1 VNLQNRHAPCTHR
14 PFRRQPGTRP
24 NRQLRPPGPGHPGPA
39 GRRSFP
45 CMNACRGWLPIL
57 LQCRRPGGRCS
68 GAASGQRPGELAPS
82 ARSSNITSAP
92 MVCAALLLPSALVP
106 PAHLTDANAWPGSLI
121 CALHDAASVRLH
133 ACMHHSVPCRMA
145 CKAVFSGSAWPA
157 PSGARCRCMHKHL
170 GMREY
175 KRWRRCVCD
184 PVHGRPCLG
193 VGRDGGIV

>member
-1 VNLQNRHAPCTHR
+1 MHAPAVPPAARHPSKPPAPASGSRSPR
-14 PFRRQPGTRP
+14 PGWPTELSMHERMPGMAPYPTAMP
-24 NRQLRPPGPGHPGPA
+24 QA
-39 GRRSFP
+39 GRQAQR
-45 CMNACRGWLPIL
+45 
-57 LQCRRPGGRCS
+57 
-68 GAASGQRPGELAPS
+68 SGQRPGELAPS

-184 PVHGRPCLG
+184 PVHGRPAGRGWELG
-193 VGRDGGIV
+193 ETAGSCSRSILSI